1 MEGGSRAPA
10 QPLWWYSVWSR
21 WLWEPGVKMLVP
33 PSGRKKILI
42 FFQILRPFLAPFEI
56 QEIEDSCMSGRNEVV
71 LAATDAMFGWDS

>member
-1 MEGGSRAPA
+1 MTDASLFALASCDNDRIMP
-10 QPLWWYSVWSR
+10 WSQS
-21 WLWEPGVKMLVP
+21 GVTMLVR

-56 QEIEDSCMSGRNEVV
+56 QEIEDRCMSRRNEVV